1 MREKMIEA
9 LKAHALGHIEKHKVN
24 VEVILQKAVG
34 IGEHGD
40 ILTEAEKELKVIAEY
55 DDQIEMLNKYF
66 SDTFETP
73 INFSEPLVDG
83 GLNDRLYTVNV
94 LDDQA
99 KIMGTGVGK
108 SKKKAEQYACK
119 DTLINLKIIE

>member
-40 ILTEAEKELKVIAEY
+40 ILTEAEKELKVIADY
-55 DDQIEMLNKYF
+55 DDQLEMLKKYF
-66 SDTFETP
+66 
-73 INFSEPLVDG
+73 
-83 GLNDRLYTVNV
+83 TV
-94 LDDQA
+94 
-99 KIMGTGVGK
+99 
-108 SKKKAEQYACK
+108 K
-119 DTLINLKIIE
+119 DPFKN